1 MHKHLYVI
9 YKDTSTDL
17 INQNDL
23 THAQLISQGYQVI
36 HKDVG
41 YTSTRYE
48 YMKQL
53 SYKLINIIK

>member
-9 YKDTSTDL
+9 YEDTTTDL
-17 INQNDL
+17 INQNDI
-23 THAQLISQGYQVI
+23 THATLLSKGYSVI

-53 SYKLINIIK
+53 SYKQK

>member
-1 MHKHLYVI
+1 MHKHLYVV
-9 YKDTSTDL
+9 YEDTTTDS

-23 THAQLISQGYQVI
+23 THMNLIDQGYQVI

-41 YTSTRYE
+41 YSTTRYE

-53 SYKLINIIK
+53 SYQQK

>member
-9 YKDTSTDL
+9 YEDTTTDL
-17 INQNDL
+17 INQNDIA
-23 THAQLISQGYQVI
+23 HATLLSKGYSVI

-48 YMKQL
+48 YMK
-53 SYKLINIIK
+53 

>member
-1 MHKHLYVI
+1 MRKHLYVI

-23 THAQLISQGYQVI
+23 THAKLISQGYQVI

-48 YMKQL
+48 YMK
-53 SYKLINIIK
+53 

>member
-1 MHKHLYVI
+1 MHKHLYVV
-9 YKDTSTDL
+9 YEDTTIDSINQNDITHMDL
-17 INQNDL
+17 INQ
-23 THAQLISQGYQVI
+23 GYSVI

>member
-1 MHKHLYVI
+1 MHKHLYVV
-9 YKDTSTDL
+9 YEDTTTDL
-17 INQNDL
+17 INQNDI
-23 THAQLISQGYQVI
+23 THMDLINQGYSVI

-53 SYKLINIIK
+53 SYR